1 MSILIS
7 QRTKANA
14 KAAARKAEEEKA
26 KTGAAEKVKIAAAA
40 KARIAVAVKAKTA
53 VAAKE
58 ATKTPRA
65 AKTEAVRRTAQA
77 TMTSSHATRHLVTA
91 RNLHQADPANVHIGI
106 KIVARME
113 KIVRLTIPLN
123 AKIGRK
129 VIALRVSYAL
139 IGT

>member
-1 MSILIS
+1 MSTLIS
-7 QRTKANA
+7 RKIKADA
-14 KAAARKAEEEKA
+14 RAVRKAAEEKA

-40 KARIAVAVKAKTA
+40 RARIAVAVKAKTA

-91 RNLHQADPANVHIGI
+91 RNLHQADPASVHIGI

-113 KIVRLTIPLN
+113 RNVRSTILLR
-123 AKIGRK
+123 ARTGRK
-129 VIALRVSYAL
+129 VTAQRVSYART
-139 IGT
+139 GT